1 MGLSMAHPVDIH
13 VGHRIR
19 LRRWFRGMTQL
30 ELSNRVG
37 IRSQQIQKYEAGKN
51 RISASRMWDIAAA
64 MEVPVSFF
72 FEGLDGQVPEMGKVR
87 GDPFTDKEAL
97 DLVRTYYGI
106 PKNQR
111 RQLFDLAC
119 VLGEAA

>member
-19 LRRWFRGMTQL
+19 LRRRLLDMTQQQL
-30 ELSNRVG
+30 GERVG
-37 IRSQQIQKYEAGKN
+37 IKFQQLQKYESGAN

-72 FEGLDGQVPEMGKVR
+72 FEGLDG
-87 GDPFTDKEAL
+87 
-97 DLVRTYYGI
+97 
-106 PKNQR
+106 
-111 RQLFDLAC
+111 
-119 VLGEAA
+119 